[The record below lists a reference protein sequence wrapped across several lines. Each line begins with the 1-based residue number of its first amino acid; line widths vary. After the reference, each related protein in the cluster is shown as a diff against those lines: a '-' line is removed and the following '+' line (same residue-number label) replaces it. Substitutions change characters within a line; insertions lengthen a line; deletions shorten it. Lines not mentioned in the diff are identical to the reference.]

1 MEDSFSGYHPV
12 INFGYFVAVLLF
24 SMFILHPVFLLVS
37 LFAAFVYSGILKGWL
52 KALKSA
58 LLCLPVIIIVMLINP
73 LFNHYGVTILFYL
86 NNGNPVTMESIVYG
100 IFMGITLITVFIWF
114 SCYSKVMT
122 SDKFIFLFG
131 RIIPALSLI
140 LSMVLRFVPKFIA
153 EIKDRNVSG
162 GI

>member
-24 SMFILHPVFLLVS
+24 SMFILHPVFLLIS

-73 LFNHYGVTILFYL
+73 LFILTTATPSRW
-86 NNGNPVTMESIVYG
+86 NPLSTG
-100 IFMGITLITVFIWF
+100 
-114 SCYSKVMT
+114 YSW
-122 SDKFIFLFG
+122 
-131 RIIPALSLI
+131 A
-140 LSMVLRFVPKFIA
+140 
-153 EIKDRNVSG
+153 
-162 GI
+162 